1 MTTDRPDGVTT
12 SFPVKL
18 FNRDVFSLL
27 WLVMASASA
36 LTYWLGTDHPML
48 ESARVVAASML
59 LIAFLKVWVVGN
71 YFMETRDC
79 PRPVRAAFTTWL
91 AFSTISTIAVVLFI

>member
-1 MTTDRPDGVTT
+1 MTTHRPDGVTT
-12 SFPVKL
+12 PFPVKL

-27 WLVMASASA
+27 WLVMASASV

-48 ESARVVAASML
+48 ESARVVAALLL
-59 LIAFLKVWVVGN
+59 LIAFLKVWVIGN
-71 YFMETRDC
+71 YFMEARNC
-79 PRPVRAAFTTWL
+79 PRPVRNSFTIWL